1 MSPRAALPRVRT
13 ASPSDPVRRL
23 LRPAARAVNRTLDLV
38 RRALNDR
45 ADRQYTTAPFCTAP
59 LAPAAEYRRL
69 WEDARSR
76 ACPAIDRYEE
86 ECGAAI
92 DPAWFHQLA
101 LLTQVT
107 IKQSAIC
114 YQHGRV
120 LYSTLVRY
128 ARGRGRDPLNI
139 IETGTARGFSALCL
153 GRALHDAGATGKVF
167 SFDVLPHDVSILWNC
182 VLDAEGPRSR
192 ADLLHAYS
200 DLIDRFVIFHRGDT
214 KTEMAR
220 MWAPRVHFAFLD
232 SVHTYEH
239 VMAEFSCIRDR
250 QRPGDVL
257 VFDDYSPESY
267 PGVVQAADEIC
278 HAHGYRARILAANP
292 QRQYVVAE
300 KA

>member
-1 MSPRAALPRVRT
+1 MNRYQ
-13 ASPSDPVRRL
+13 PVRRL
-23 LRPAARAVNRTLDLV
+23 LRPVARVVDRTLDRL
-38 RRALNDR
+38 RRALDER
-45 ADRQYTTAPFCTAP
+45 ADRQYATAPFCAAP
-59 LAPAAEYRRL
+59 LAPSSEYRRL
-69 WEDARSR
+69 WADAQHRLY
-76 ACPAIDRYEE
+76 PTIDRYED
-86 ECGAAI
+86 ECGSAI
-92 DPAWFHQLA
+92 DPGWFHGLA

-107 IKQSAIC
+107 IKRSEIC

-120 LYSTLVRY
+120 LYATLVRY

-153 GRALHDAGATGKVF
+153 GRALHDAGATGKIL
-167 SFDVLPHDVSILWNC
+167 SFDVLPHDVRILWNC
-182 VLDAEGPRSR
+182 VLDADGPRTR
-192 ADLLHAYS
+192 AELLDAYR
-200 DLIDRFVIFHRGDT
+200 DLIERFVIFHRGDT
-214 KTEMAR
+214 KSEMAR
-220 MWAPRVHFAFLD
+220 MWVPRVHFAFLD

-257 VFDDYSPESY
+257 VFDDYSPKSY

-278 HAHGYRARILAANP
+278 RAHGYRARILAANP